1 MKIAKHL
8 LWASVLLSSV
18 VSAEEKYDV
27 VKRFKILDDKLKT
40 ERMLTPIGH
49 DFFLDINATLNTNIT
64 DFVDDVKKAGD
75 FQGTNQQKIDN
86 ANEILEKYNDTE
98 QTLKLNANLGFPLPS
113 FGAFGGRMTPNFRV
127 LTDVMANFGINKKA
141 LTNSE
146 LLDFFKETLPAD
158 LRDLILR
165 IDLVT
170 YLGQDLNVA
179 CKATSAGDPVLDALC
194 DQYAP
199 LNKYIIPDGMD
210 NPTVDAYAKVD
221 VKAGFFNQWQDE
233 KHFFGEWNL
242 YALGRMDYFQYVTGS
257 QIANGEKIETPDE
270 LNTEVTAQTDLKVG
284 YRNANYSIFAAVEEI
299 KLAQVKE
306 RKAAS
311 KELKYEYDP
320 LMRVHAEALFRNY
333 YLSIKPFAG
342 VHKRSGYGFSDGWY
356 LGSDFAGHV
365 WSDRLGIQF
374 RAMVDNSY
382 FTLSPRIKLWIMQ
395 FEYNFKKPVKDKI
408 DDVKLSTLHSIDV
421 RFFF

>member
-1 MKIAKHL
+1 MKITKHL

-18 VSAEEKYDV
+18 AFAEEKYDV

-64 DFVDDVKKAGD
+64 DFVDDVKKAAD
-75 FQGTNQQKIDN
+75 AKDTAK
-86 ANEILEKYNDTE
+86 ANEVLDKYNDTE
-98 QTLKLNANLGFPLPS
+98 QTLKINANLGFPLPS

-127 LTDVMANFGINKKA
+127 LTDVMANFGINKRVLSNA
-141 LTNSE
+141 EIIDL
-146 LLDFFKETLPAD
+146 FKESLPQD
-158 LRDLILR
+158 LQDLILG
-165 IDLVT
+165 IDLT
-170 YLGQDLNVA
+170 TASGDLNAV
-179 CKATSAGDPVLDALC
+179 CLTEAGVDTNLQAYCNQYVPVG
-194 DQYAP
+194 
-199 LNKYIIPDGMD
+199 KYTIPAGGAAE
-210 NPTVDAYAKVD
+210 PTIDAYAKVD

-284 YRNANYSIFAAVEEI
+284 YKNANYSVFAAVEEI

>member
-18 VSAEEKYDV
+18 ASAEEKYDV

-64 DFVDDVKKAGD
+64 DFVDDVKKAAD
-75 FQGTNQQKIDN
+75 AKDTAK
-86 ANEILEKYNDTE
+86 ANEVLDKYNDTE
-98 QTLKLNANLGFPLPS
+98 QTLKINANLGFPLPS

-127 LTDVMANFGINKKA
+127 LTDVMANFGINKRVLSNA
-141 LTNSE
+141 EIIDL
-146 LLDFFKETLPAD
+146 FKESLPQD
-158 LRDLILR
+158 LKDLILG
-165 IDLVT
+165 IDLT
-170 YLGQDLNVA
+170 TASGDLNAVCLTEA
-179 CKATSAGDPVLDALC
+179 NGDANLIAYCNQYVPVGKYTIPAGGA
-194 DQYAP
+194 AE
-199 LNKYIIPDGMD
+199 
-210 NPTVDAYAKVD
+210 PTIDAYAKVD

-284 YRNANYSIFAAVEEI
+284 YKNANYSIFAAVEEI

-408 DDVKLSTLHSIDV
+408 DDVKLSTLHSVDV

>member
-18 VSAEEKYDV
+18 AFAEEKYDV

-64 DFVDDVKKAGD
+64 DFVDDVKKAAD
-75 FQGTNQQKIDN
+75 SKDSNQ
-86 ANEILEKYNDTE
+86 ANEVLDKYNDTE
-98 QTLKLNANLGFPLPS
+98 QTLKINANLGFPLPS

-127 LTDVMANFGINKKA
+127 LTDVMANFGINKRV
-141 LTNSE
+141 LSNSE
-146 LLDFFKETLPAD
+146 LLDLFKESLPQD
-158 LRDLILR
+158 LKDLILG
-165 IDLVT
+165 IDLAS
-170 YLGQDLNVA
+170 YGGQDLNAV
-179 CKATSAGDPVLDALC
+179 CLTEAGGDTNLQAYCNQYVPVG
-194 DQYAP
+194 
-199 LNKYIIPDGMD
+199 KYEIPVGGAAE
-210 NPTVDAYAKVD
+210 PTIDAYAKVD

-284 YRNANYSIFAAVEEI
+284 YKNANYSVFAAVEEI

>member
-8 LWASVLLSSV
+8 LWASVLLSSAAF
-18 VSAEEKYDV
+18 AEEKYDV

-64 DFVDDVKKAGD
+64 DFVDDVKKAAD
-75 FQGTNQQKIDN
+75 SKDSDQASEVLN
-86 ANEILEKYNDTE
+86 KYNDTE
-98 QTLKLNANLGFPLPS
+98 QTLKINANLGFPLPS

-127 LTDVMANFGINKKA
+127 LTDVMANFGINKKE
-141 LTNSE
+141 LTNAE
-146 LLDFFKETLPAD
+146 LLDLFKEDLPEDLKNFILGIDLSAHMGKD
-158 LRDLILR
+158 LRDACTDAAGSGTTLEQLCEQYVPVGKYKIPNGG
-165 IDLVT
+165 VT
-170 YLGQDLNVA
+170 
-179 CKATSAGDPVLDALC
+179 DPT
-194 DQYAP
+194 
-199 LNKYIIPDGMD
+199 I
-210 NPTVDAYAKVD
+210 DAYAKVD

-257 QIANGEKIETPDE
+257 QIASGEKIETPDE

-284 YRNANYSIFAAVEEI
+284 YKNANYSIFAAVEEI

>member
-18 VSAEEKYDV
+18 AFAEEKYDV

-64 DFVDDVKKAGD
+64 DFVDDVKKAAD
-75 FQGTNQQKIDN
+75 AKDTNQ
-86 ANEILEKYNDTE
+86 ANEVLDKYNDTE
-98 QTLKLNANLGFPLPS
+98 QTLKINANLGFPLPS

-127 LTDVMANFGINKKA
+127 MTDVMANFGINKRA
-141 LTNSE
+141 LSNEE
-146 LLDFFKETLPAD
+146 LLDLFTESLPQD
-158 LRDLILR
+158 LRDLILG
-165 IDLVT
+165 INLAS
-170 YLGQDLNVA
+170 YGGQDLQAA
-179 CKATSAGDPVLDALC
+179 CLNEATGNSTLEAYC
-194 DQYAP
+194 TQYVPA
-199 LNKYIIPDGMD
+199 NKYTIPSGGATE
-210 NPTVDAYAKVD
+210 PTIDAYAKVD

-242 YALGRMDYFQYVTGS
+242 YALGRMDYFQYVTGT
-257 QIANGEKIETPDE
+257 QIGNGEKIETPDE
-270 LNTEVTAQTDLKVG
+270 LNTEITAQTDVKFG
-284 YRNANYSIFAAVEEI
+284 YKNANYSVFAAVEEI
-299 KLAQVKE
+299 KISKVKE
-306 RKAAS
+306 KKEAS
-311 KELKYEYDP
+311 KEQKYGYDP

-333 YLSIKPFAG
+333 YFSMKPFLG
-342 VHKRSGYGFSDGWY
+342 VHKRTGYGFADGWY
-356 LGSDFAGHV
+356 AGSDFAGHV

-408 DDVKLSTLHSIDV
+408 DDVKLSTLHSVDV